1 MQFCSP
7 DLEITDIKANMAEV
21 VQESGVLIDDHDR
34 EEMSKNI
41 LRKYLWKK
49 NQQQNNNVLN
59 RNNQQQK
66 E

>member
-1 MQFCSP
+1 
-7 DLEITDIKANMAEV
+7 MAEL
-21 VQESGVLIDDHDR
+21 VQESGVLIDDHDH

-59 RNNQQQK
+59 
-66 E
+66 